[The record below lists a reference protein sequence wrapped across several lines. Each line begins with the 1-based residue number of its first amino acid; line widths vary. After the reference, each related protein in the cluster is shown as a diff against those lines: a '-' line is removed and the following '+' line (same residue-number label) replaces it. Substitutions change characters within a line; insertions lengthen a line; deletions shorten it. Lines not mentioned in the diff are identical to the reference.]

1 MSVTIT
7 LAPSSPKRL
16 AIAAP
21 KPEPPPIENDVLD
34 GSWLSC
40 GGGLLTGDDGNFAL
54 ESCALGHC
62 VWLLRSLEVN
72 WRLSEIPREMVSLK
86 MFKGLPKRGFR

>member
-1 MSVTIT
+1 MRLEGLSAATPSPPSTLMSVTIT

-21 KPEPPPIENDVLD
+21 KPDPPPIENDVLD

-54 ESCALGHC
+54 ESCALRHC
-62 VWLLRSLEVN
+62 VWLLR
-72 WRLSEIPREMVSLK
+72 
-86 MFKGLPKRGFR
+86 